1 MAKHQSYSCSG
12 GCPVEAT
19 LDLIGGKWK
28 GVLLFRLFDGTQ
40 RFNALKRA
48 MPAITQ
54 RMLTKQLR
62 ELESAGL
69 VKRVVYAEVP
79 PRVEYSLTP
88 LGTSLRPII
97 LALRGWGEN
106 YLTGKRPPAR
116 RLDLQRQC
124 DTK

>member
-1 MAKHQSYSCSG
+1 MAKHKSYSCSG

-28 GVLLFRLFDGTQ
+28 GVLLFHLMDGTQ
-40 RFNALKRA
+40 RFNALKRGL
-48 MPAITQ
+48 PAITQ

-62 ELESAGL
+62 ELESGGL

-88 LGTSLRPII
+88 LGVSLKPII
-97 LALRGWGEN
+97 VALRTWGTG
-106 YLTGKRPPAR
+106 YLNPRPGAR
-116 RLDLQRQC
+116 TSAAAVLKARGG
-124 DTK
+124 

>member
-1 MAKHQSYSCSG
+1 MAKHRSYSCSG

-48 MPAITQ
+48 MPTITQ

-62 ELESAGL
+62 ELESVGL

-97 LALRGWGEN
+97 LALRGWGES
-106 YLTGKRPPAR
+106 YL
-116 RLDLQRQC
+116 
-124 DTK
+124 

>member
-1 MAKHQSYSCSG
+1 MAKHRSYTCSG

-19 LDLIGGKWK
+19 LDIIGGKWK

-88 LGTSLRPII
+88 LGASLRPII
-97 LALRGWGEN
+97 FALRSWGEN
-106 YLTGKRPPAR
+106 YLSDKRPS
-116 RLDLQRQC
+116 
-124 DTK
+124 TKAA

>member
-1 MAKHQSYSCSG
+1 MAKHRSYTCSG

-48 MPAITQ
+48 MPTITQ

-88 LGTSLRPII
+88 LGTSLRPIV

-106 YLTGKRPPAR
+106 YLADKRPKAA
-116 RLDLQRQC
+116 
-124 DTK
+124 